1 MSWKGLKKEGTHERE
16 RKSVVGVCCMFGWIV
31 LFVSQVIKLFGR
43 QNKETEEALR
53 ERERERERERKKKQ
67 SRIVNST
74 SIFLSSFAFMC
85 EACSQGKIRHREIIM
100 QLGAT
105 LEES

>member
-1 MSWKGLKKEGTHERE
+1 LSWKGLKKEGTHERE

-53 ERERERERERKKKQ
+53 ERERERKGEKKKTEQ
-67 SRIVNST
+67 DCELDFNLSF
-74 SIFLSSFAFMC
+74 FLCIHVRS
-85 EACSQGKIRHREIIM
+85 
-100 QLGAT
+100 L
-105 LEES
+105 